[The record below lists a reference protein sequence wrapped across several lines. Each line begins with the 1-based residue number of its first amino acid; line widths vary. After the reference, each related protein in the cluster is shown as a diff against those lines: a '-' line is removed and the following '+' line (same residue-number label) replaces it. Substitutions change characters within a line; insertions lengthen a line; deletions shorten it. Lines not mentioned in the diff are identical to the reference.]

1 MSSLEILTLLEVA
14 HGRREPLA
22 SVEIRASPVADRIRA
37 AARGLAAFGHRSM
50 LLIALLA
57 VWEAAPRIGLIDAV
71 FLPPFS
77 EVIAAGWQL
86 APSGE
91 LFDDVCASLLRAPS
105 GFLIS
110 VALIVPLGV
119 AVGCYARLGDL
130 VNQFIEIC
138 RNTAPLALL
147 PVFILLLGIGETSKI
162 TMVVYSCAWPL
173 LLNTVA
179 AVKQVDP
186 LLIKSARTMGTP
198 QQLFRKVILPAA
210 LPTIFVGIRLASA
223 SAMLVLVASEMVG
236 AKAGLG
242 YLIINSQYSFL
253 IPRMYFGILGIT
265 VIGLTSNAVLEGLEW
280 RFMRWKAP
288 VTAECVSSTCDD
300 LADAR

>member
-1 MSSLEILTLLEVA
+1 MSSLEMLTLLEVA
-14 HGRREPLA
+14 HGRREPLT
-22 SVEIRASPVADRIRA
+22 SMERPASPVADRIRA
-37 AARGLAAFGHRSM
+37 AARGLAAFGHRSL

-86 APSGE
+86 AQTGE
-91 LFDDVCASLLRAPS
+91 LYDDVSASLLRALS

-119 AVGCYARLGDL
+119 AVGWYARLGDL

-186 LLIKSARTMGTP
+186 LLIKSARTMGATP

-253 IPRMYFGILGIT
+253 IPQMYFGILGIT
-265 VIGLTSNAVLEGLEW
+265 VIGLASNAVLEALER
-280 RFMRWKAP
+280 RFMRWKAS
-288 VTAECVSSTCDD
+288 VTA
-300 LADAR
+300 

>member
-1 MSSLEILTLLEVA
+1 MSSLEMLTLLELA
-14 HGRREPLA
+14 HGRRDEHPAAARSPLVSA
-22 SVEIRASPVADRIRA
+22 ARA
-37 AARGLAAFGHRSM
+37 AARGLAAFGRRSL

-57 VWEAAPRIGLIDAV
+57 IWEAAPRLGLIDAV

-77 EVIAAGWQL
+77 DVIAAGWQL
-86 APSGE
+86 AQTGE
-91 LFDDVCASLLRAPS
+91 LYDDASASLLRALS
-105 GFLIS
+105 GFLVS
-110 VALIVPLGV
+110 VVLFVPLGL
-119 AVGCYARLGDL
+119 AVGWYTRLGDL
-130 VNQFIEIC
+130 LNQFIEIC

-147 PVFILLLGIGETSKI
+147 PAFILLLGIGELSKV

-173 LLNTVA
+173 LLNTIA

-186 LLIKSARTMGTP
+186 LLIKSARTMGATP

-253 IPRMYFGILGIT
+253 IPQMYFGIIGIT
-265 VIGLTSNAVLEGLEW
+265 VIGLAFNAVLEALE
-280 RFMRWKAP
+280 RRLMLWKAQIS
-288 VTAECVSSTCDD
+288 A
-300 LADAR
+300 

>member
-1 MSSLEILTLLEVA
+1 MSSLELLTLPELA
-14 HGRREPLA
+14 HGRREPLTRA
-22 SVEIRASPVADRIRA
+22 QASPVADRVRA
-37 AARGLAAFGHRSM
+37 VAHALAGFGRRSL

-57 VWEAAPRIGLIDAV
+57 VWEAAPRLELIDPV

-86 APSGE
+86 AQTGE
-91 LFDDVCASLLRAPS
+91 LYDDVAASLLRALS

-110 VALIVPLGV
+110 VVLIVPLGV
-119 AVGCYARLGDL
+119 VVGWYTRVGDL
-130 VNQFIEIC
+130 LNQFIEIC

-147 PVFILLLGIGETSKI
+147 PVFILLLGIGELSKI
-162 TMVVYSCAWPL
+162 TMVIYSCAWPL
-173 LLNTVA
+173 LLNTIV

-186 LLIKSARTMGTP
+186 LLIKSARTMGATP

-253 IPRMYFGILGIT
+253 IPQMYFGILGIT
-265 VIGLTSNAVLEGLEW
+265 VIGLAFNAVLEALER
-280 RFMRWKAP
+280 RFTRWKTP
-288 VTAECVSSTCDD
+288 VTA
-300 LADAR
+300 

>member
-1 MSSLEILTLLEVA
+1 MSSLETLTLLELA
-14 HGRREPLA
+14 HGRREALTGAQGLP
-22 SVEIRASPVADRIRA
+22 SPTVSRVRA
-37 AARGLAAFGHRSM
+37 AIRRLTVLGHRSL
-50 LLIALLA
+50 LLIALLLL
-57 VWEAAPRIGLIDAV
+57 WEAAPRLGLIDAV

-86 APSGE
+86 AQTGE
-91 LFDDVCASLLRAPS
+91 LCDDVSASLLRALS

-110 VALIVPLGV
+110 VALIVPLGL
-119 AVGCYARLGDL
+119 AVGRSARLGNL
-130 VNQFIEIC
+130 LNQFIEIC

-147 PVFILLLGIGETSKI
+147 PVFILLLGIGEMSKI

-173 LLNTVA
+173 LLNTIA

-186 LLIKSARTMGTP
+186 LLIKSARTMGATP
-198 QQLFRKVILPAA
+198 PQLFRKVILPAA

-253 IPRMYFGILGIT
+253 IPQMYFGILSIT
-265 VIGLTSNAVLEGLEW
+265 VIGLACNAVLQALEQ

-288 VTAECVSSTCDD
+288 VTA
-300 LADAR
+300 